1 MKKPVPFLLLFL
13 VLTSISNI
21 LFGQGTGNAS
31 KYAQVKIMVIPL
43 IKAGDDLRTTL
54 SKNPDLND
62 VMDKVKS
69 ALEKR
74 GFAVQDFEKGL
85 KDATGANQFKA
96 KLPADIKS
104 TFIAYT
110 GVDVYIEA
118 GINFI
123 SKNGSNKVEVLLK
136 AFDAATSKKY
146 TDITCDSRERNNNN
160 TGELADLALHLTVPP
175 KDLYDDDNK
184 KRSTIPCLDEFMN
197 NLQVSLTDDVV
208 K

>member
-31 KYAQVKIMVIPL
+31 KYAQIKIMVIPL

-69 ALEKR
+69 SVEKP

-85 KDATGANQFKA
+85 NDDTGANQVIA
-96 KLPADIKS
+96 QMSADIKS
-104 TFIAYT
+104 T
-110 GVDVYIEA
+110 
-118 GINFI
+118 
-123 SKNGSNKVEVLLK
+123 S
-136 AFDAATSKKY
+136 
-146 TDITCDSRERNNNN
+146 
-160 TGELADLALHLTVPP
+160 
-175 KDLYDDDNK
+175 
-184 KRSTIPCLDEFMN
+184 
-197 NLQVSLTDDVV
+197 
-208 K
+208 